1 MTLPKCQCTAEH
13 MGSFYATPCTTDCLQ
28 MVYSI
33 YTCQNWISVPNI
45 VLNHWK
51 IHSRSDFQDAI
62 NGILRLTNDGER
74 ATEQSND
81 VSLVWRYSSWVRSRP
96 LERAYRRRFL
106 TVLKKFEPQIV
117 VGHRVD
123 PKRHFLTLQRV
134 FWAIVRQNPSTGHF
148 ICEVRG
154 KNKRPYISLISPD
167 APLRPIGTNFGL
179 RVRIVDV
186 INCAKFYRNRLRG
199 LVSVKSGEKI
209 RGLIFHLFHQTL
221 PYGRL
226 AQILGYMFVSWT

>member
-148 ICEVRG
+148 SRRVRG
-154 KNKRPYISLISPD
+154 KNKNKKEEALYFTYFARRSLTTD
-167 APLRPIGTNFGL
+167 WH
-179 RVRIVDV
+179 
-186 INCAKFYRNRLRG
+186 KFWVTCSSRG
-199 LVSVKSGEKI
+199 
-209 RGLIFHLFHQTL
+209 RHQL
-221 PYGRL
+221 CKVL
-226 AQILGYMFVSWT
+226 S